1 MSFAVRP
8 PGASS
13 ASRAAKRIGFRFR
26 YPPKRLRKA
35 STLAT

>member
-1 MSFAVRP
+1 MSFAVQP

-13 ASRAAKRIGFRFR
+13 ASRAAKLIGLR

-35 STLAT
+35 KTLAT

>member
-1 MSFAVRP
+1 MSLAVQP

-13 ASRAAKRIGFRFR
+13 ASRAANLIRLR

-35 STLAT
+35 NTLAT